1 MSIKPPPG
9 SDEKVPRRTV
19 GNRIGKEILAK
30 NVRKRQLAF
39 PRQILFPANRP
50 TLKLTESIPLSQF
63 STPSSIVSSLVS
75 LEWNIFLSGTKE
87 DRERE
92 REEKFV
98 SQSIKELILSREVY
112 RRGVYRAARRKV
124 ERGRGGSGM
133 ENAHNGITGSKDA
146 IGK

>member
-9 SDEKVPRRTV
+9 SDEKVPGRTV

-92 REEKFV
+92 REREK
-98 SQSIKELILSREVY
+98 SLSRS
-112 RRGVYRAARRKV
+112 R
-124 ERGRGGSGM
+124 
-133 ENAHNGITGSKDA
+133 
-146 IGK
+146 

>member
-98 SQSIKELILSREVY
+98 SQSIKELILSR
-112 RRGVYRAARRKV
+112 GVYRAARRKV

-133 ENAHNGITGSKDA
+133 ENAHNGITGSKDT

>member
-92 REEKFV
+92 REKKV
-98 SQSIKELILSREVY
+98 CLAVDK
-112 RRGVYRAARRKV
+112 GVDFI
-124 ERGRGGSGM
+124 ERSVPKGGV
-133 ENAHNGITGSKDA
+133 
-146 IGK
+146 

>member
-9 SDEKVPRRTV
+9 SDEKVPGRTV

-98 SQSIKELILSREVY
+98 SQSIKELILSR
-112 RRGVYRAARRKV
+112 GVYRAARRKV
-124 ERGRGGSGM
+124 ERGGGEEVEWKMHTM
-133 ENAHNGITGSKDA
+133 E
-146 IGK
+146 

>member
-92 REEKFV
+92 RERKKFV
-98 SQSIKELILSREVY
+98 SQSIKELILS
-112 RRGVYRAARRKV
+112 RGVYRAARRKV

>member
-98 SQSIKELILSREVY
+98 SQSIKELILSR
-112 RRGVYRAARRKV
+112 GVYRAARRKV

>member
-98 SQSIKELILSREVY
+98 SQSIKELILSR
-112 RRGVYRAARRKV
+112 GVYRAARRIV